1 MFVVSDPAQ
10 EGTLEYRAP
19 EVKTNQRYDGAAAD
33 IWSLGVVLHVMLY
46 NRLPEK
52 KNIQRPKGRAEEELP
67 AELLSHMLRLNPRER
82 FSSKVIANHDWV
94 LASQIRGSTKIV
106 AAGVKK
112 LSIYVED
119 ARRRA
124 RSKKNVPEE
133 MPKSA
138 SLTSLASLASKES
151 DIGSISSV

>member
-1 MFVVSDPAQ
+1 MQ

-33 IWSLGVVLHVMLY
+33 IWSLGVVLYVMLY

-52 KNIQRPKGRAEEELP
+52 RNIERPKRAGTAAELP
-67 AELLSHMLRLNPRER
+67 AELLSHMLRLHPRER
-82 FSSKVIANHDWV
+82 FSSKIIANHDWV

-106 AAGVKK
+106 AAGVNK

-119 ARRRA
+119 ARKRA
-124 RSKKNVPEE
+124 YPKKKVEME
-133 MPKSA
+133 MPKSS
-138 SLTSLASLASKES
+138 SLTSLASLASKDS